1 MTGSTGPL
9 TRRHRKIWSKSCSG
23 PSPGDQNGTE
33 PSSRQ
38 SNVRHVTAGTGPAY
52 WGPGELITS
61 LITGEETA
69 GALFMAEI
77 SVSPGG
83 GTTAPIHSRGRT
95 NRSTSSEGMLI
106 DSGGRNTIT
115 ASAGDFVYHP
125 SGIAHSFN
133 NTGDVCAK
141 AEVSTT
147 PPGLSAFRERIRAC
161 CGLFRAACQQ
171 RVDRPLRSRL
181 LPGTIRSYSPGY
193 NGSIRIHGNKKE
205 VSMSRSSPG
214 LRVNPADE
222 TIRLGQIEVRFL
234 ITGENSAGRVA
245 VFEVVVPAARP
256 RPLRGNGLRS
266 SRVCSRRPWTASC
279 STLGAASTLHSAG
292 YRSAVRPLV
301 VRRRQNWWRSC
312 AAWY

>member
-1 MTGSTGPL
+1 
-9 TRRHRKIWSKSCSG
+9 
-23 PSPGDQNGTE
+23 
-33 PSSRQ
+33 
-38 SNVRHVTAGTGPAY
+38 VTAGTGPAY
-52 WGPGELITS
+52 WGPGELITF

-83 GTTAPIHSRGRT
+83 DTTAPIHSRGRT

-125 SGIAHSFN
+125 SGIAHSFI

-147 PPGLSAFRERIRAC
+147 PPGFSAFRERIRAC

-205 VSMSRSSPG
+205 VSMSRSSHG
-214 LRVNPADE
+214 LRVTPADE

-245 VFEVVVPAARP
+245 VFEVVVPAARRLVEPSHGHDHYEETVYGHRGCVPVDRGRQVDQRWAQQALCIP
-256 RPLRGNGLRS
+256 RGDAHRFGR
-266 SRVCSRRPWTASC
+266 WW
-279 STLGAASTLHSAG
+279 SAG
-292 YRSAVRPLV
+292 
-301 VRRRQNWWRSC
+301 RQNWWRSC
-312 AAWY
+312 AAWPDACSASGGF